1 MKKEL
6 NSMDLLSSKAIK
18 TTHGLEVYIDS
29 VENIKINKLHLPTA
43 SQPYYGVKF
52 EIDYFLLEEHKYYD
66 LQQNYFCLVM
76 SENFQSMKLK
86 EPEMQSLFGVKNE
99 EEFKATKH
107 LLSDWLIKTN
117 AYREAI
123 LQFLT
128 KYEKD
133 NSKVET
139 NEENENITTFLKK
152 LLELKT
158 IDVEQAPI

>member
-1 MKKEL
+1 
-6 NSMDLLSSKAIK
+6 MDLLSSKVIK
-18 TTHGLEVYIDS
+18 TARGLELYIDS
-29 VENIKINKLHLPTA
+29 VENITIKGIHIPTT
-43 SQPYYGVKF
+43 SKPYYGVKF

-76 SENFQSMKLK
+76 SENFQSIKLE

-123 LQFLT
+123 LQSLNEHKEHGT
-128 KYEKD
+128 KEG
-133 NSKVET
+133 
-139 NEENENITTFLKK
+139 NEDIKKTITFLKE

-158 IDVEQAPI
+158 IDIEQAPI